1 MCYYVIFITSDTI
14 CVIMLYLSLRIL
26 YVLLCYIYHFG
37 YYMCYYV
44 ICITSDTIYVVLFSE
59 SKRRHSMSDEHT
71 NSKSVELY
79 RHR

>member
-26 YVLLCYIYHFG
+26 YVLLCNIYHFG

-44 ICITSDTIYVVLFSE
+44 IFITSDTMCYYVIFITSDTICVI
-59 SKRRHSMSDEHT
+59 M
-71 NSKSVELY
+71 
-79 RHR
+79 